1 MAGSFSTRTLLARA
15 SMFCVW
21 SLPVAGGTHAALV
34 FTAVSSCQYISQIVQ
49 SQCCV
54 QLAPRHVCFLAL
66 VWSRAAVG
74 AESCVSETSCVCP
87 APVSSLSG
95 SDISRS
101 DVQYDMKKR
110 RMRVLRPTLHSS
122 PSSLHPLSPRCT
134 RAGQH
139 SKIWADR

>member
-21 SLPVAGGTHAALV
+21 SLPVAGGIRASLV
-34 FTAVSSCQYISQIVQ
+34 LTAVSSCQYISQIVQ

-66 VWSRAAVG
+66 VWSRA
-74 AESCVSETSCVCP
+74 CVSETSCVCP
-87 APVSSLSG
+87 APVSSRRSSLSG

-101 DVQYDMKKR
+101 DVQYD
-110 RMRVLRPTLHSS
+110 
-122 PSSLHPLSPRCT
+122 
-134 RAGQH
+134 
-139 SKIWADR
+139 II